1 MAIQI
6 KQYVE
11 QIGDD
16 PLDAVVS
23 GRHHKAYLVANL
35 ALRDSPG
42 ASAEHYKLSLAEVY
56 GAIAFYHEN
65 KESIEDAIKKA
76 RKLGEELGATTL
88 DD

>member
-11 QIGDD
+11 QVGSD

-35 ALRDSPG
+35 ALQDSPE

-56 GAIAFYHEN
+56 GTIAFYHEN
-65 KESIEDAIKKA
+65 KESIEDSIKEA
-76 RKLGEELGATTL
+76 RKLGEKLGATTL
-88 DD
+88 GD

>member
-11 QIGDD
+11 LVGDD

-35 ALRDSPG
+35 ALQESPV
-42 ASAEHYKLSLAEVY
+42 ASAEHYSLSMAEVY

-65 KESIEDAIKKA
+65 KESIIEAIEEA
-76 RKLGEELGATTL
+76 RALGNKLGATIL
-88 DD
+88 GD

>member
-11 QIGDD
+11 QVGSD

-35 ALRDSPG
+35 ALQDSPE

-56 GAIAFYHEN
+56 GTIAFYHEN
-65 KESIEDAIKKA
+65 KESIESSIKEA
-76 RKLGEELGATTL
+76 RKLGEKLGATTL
-88 DD
+88 GD